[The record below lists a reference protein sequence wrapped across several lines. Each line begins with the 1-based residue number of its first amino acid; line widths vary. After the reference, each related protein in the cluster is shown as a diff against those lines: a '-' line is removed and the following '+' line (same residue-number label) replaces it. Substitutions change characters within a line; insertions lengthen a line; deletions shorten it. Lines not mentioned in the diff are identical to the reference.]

1 MIGKSFKKLSISI
14 KNNGLCCNKKRAV
27 LCGTALFVLVG
38 LFWFC
43 FGNFYAFG
51 APARISSLANSSNFS
66 KFALNF

>member
-1 MIGKSFKKLSISI
+1 MIGKSFKKLTVFVF
-14 KNNGLCCNKKRAV
+14 NKKRAV